1 MSTWNIYHK
10 DGSKLT
16 DVNGEQITVHG
27 LEYSDSWMGECFLTI
42 NFKHEV
48 PINFQ
53 IGDYIIYRNERFE
66 LNYEPGKDKQARPN
80 TYGEG
85 FVYDSVKFNALQDE
99 LARAEFLDVVLNDN
113 ELHYTALPKFPFF
126 VQTLDDLLDRIQA
139 NLDEQIGAG
148 LWKIYS
154 RNKERSVQRGCLV
167 SEWLSMYGEG
177 TSDNVIESM
186 SITIDSKTCWEA
198 LALVNEKWNVNFIVR
213 GRNIYVGTTGIEAGH
228 IFSYGLGKGLYEIVQ
243 NADSDQS
250 VITRLRAYGSEKNLP
265 SHYYAD
271 LGVKYVANI
280 TKVVTASTNVELELD
295 LDYIETY
302 FKNKRKYVVSG
313 ESQEQSNGWVLQVT
327 FDFQTTI
334 TGYVTQSGSSG
345 KCRFYSEFKGGQ
357 VDSGD
362 EESKEKLDAFI
373 SQVKAGNTKMYI
385 TSGLNKKA
393 VPSSMKEYAKNL
405 PNNMSINRLMLPGFP
420 HVSLSDFYDSLT
432 EQEKKYV
439 NPTGKLHR
447 FSTDPYR
454 PYIDSLNIEEIGLR
468 SASQFFDTDDK
479 TNGVIEIYPTIE
491 EMEIG
496 GVRVDEID
504 EGVAPNDDGRFGD
517 NETVKNVDI
526 YLNKAIDFDIND
538 LKDDDF
544 SISMKDGMCG
554 GRTFK
559 VASSTKVDGRWR
571 LTIERSK
578 DDALELW
585 FPYKDYPIKNG
596 DHFVLTGI
604 TLPDSYVNAASLK
617 LLKYAI
623 ALLDKNDY
631 TRYVYQPKVD
641 ELFMARQ
648 HDLAQADETGT
659 IKSLHDTLKAG
670 DLMNFNDTDLNIEG
684 IISIDQL
691 TIKEE
696 DGKIPTYDITLR
708 EDKEVG
714 TIQKIQQQISSLQS
728 GNGGA
733 GAGLTTTQVKN
744 QVATEGSKHFISK
757 INDDTAKCTITWEK
771 VQKLL
776 SGLLVGNF
784 NNENGG
790 SWTPDAEGRSHLIT
804 DYLEVRMKAIFEELV
819 VKKTSTIGGKEI
831 ISPAGG
837 VVAHKVEEVTV
848 TYNNVSQKAYRCYFL
863 AEQEGDS
870 VDNDFAIGDQ
880 VRSESFNVR
889 KGTYHKVGNH
899 FYWRL
904 VIGRDEEP
912 VELEGKKYHYIDLSD
927 TDCATASDVPAKG
940 DVLSQCGNRTD
951 VERQNC
957 LIFSAV
963 DTYSPSVSLY
973 HGINS
978 YSFANKEYVEY
989 GVNKQTNK
997 AFYNVYGDM
1006 YVGDRPTKENG
1017 YEGSSYI
1024 KYDSAAK
1031 QVSVKGKISA
1041 KSTVDGKE
1049 LSQYIKE
1056 NSAGGLTEEQVNNLI
1071 KNSQVIADLQNQVD
1085 GAIETW
1091 FYDGVPT
1098 LKNAPASSWTT
1109 DKEKDTHLGDLY
1121 YDNKTGK
1128 AYRFAKDGNTYKWTI
1143 ITDTDI
1149 AKALSD
1155 ASKAQETADG
1165 KMKVFSTQPI
1175 PPYQLGDIWVNA
1187 TYPTDGNIYKNE
1199 ILRCQTAKAKGSSFD
1214 IADWTKASK
1223 YTDDSA
1229 LNTFKEEYK
1238 NDMASYK
1245 EQLDE
1250 KVETWFYNYAPTT
1263 QNKPASDWTTDTLK
1277 SQHAGDLFYNTSN
1290 GYTYRWTGTAW
1301 ARIKDNDINTAMT
1314 AASKAQDTA
1323 DGKRTVFTSQPTVP
1337 YDEGDL
1343 WASGGDDG
1351 KTLMVCVK
1359 SRATG
1364 SFTSSEWVKANDSD
1378 LNAFAKTIEESLTGI
1393 QDQLDKKAETW
1404 YQSTDPSTSWTT
1416 DDAKK
1421 KHKGDLWYNTSN
1433 NQTFFWNGTKWDKQD
1448 VPTEVFDKIDGKS
1461 SIYVSKPASYE
1472 ERDLWILEAAYTLGG
1487 VAYSKGELVVATK
1500 SNASF
1505 SAADWTK
1512 KVKYTDDTVANAA
1525 KKAAEEAKK
1534 AADTAQT
1541 NVTNLGKTVT
1551 SNKKAFDNYV
1561 TDGYLEPSEIAAMAQ
1576 DSKRLEDAFAAAEK
1590 SYTEVKEAAVLKDTK
1605 ELTDLNTAF
1614 ATLTTA
1620 KTELVTYLSDISARY
1635 NAANTE
1641 KKATIVSAV
1650 GTKFT
1655 NFQSAYSAFYDKLGL
1670 ANAYITSK
1678 IYGDLKQNITD
1689 LAGYKYIK
1697 DALGQTT
1704 DIDGGLVMTTLLALR
1719 DADGNVQSGI
1729 NGAIDTNRG
1738 KKSIATWWGGQMVDK
1753 DYNSGSLTPATSL
1766 VRFDGSGYLANGAI
1780 WWDVDGKVHADPTS
1794 FIISEKNLGAY
1805 LAFFEP
1811 TWKSGSNGT
1820 NIKDLVALTPQAP
1833 FTTLSVS
1840 NDLLV
1845 EGKLKLGSI
1854 TLSVVNGALKID
1866 GNVYS
1871 TGGMSAYGDGT
1882 NNGGGGGLVASV
1894 KSYTDIIKGTYT
1906 DNDLASI
1913 PNAYAIKAL
1922 SNRIDNISSELGGLS
1937 LDWANITGKPST
1949 FTPSAHTHKWVDIT
1963 DRITKVSQL
1972 TNDSGYTTN
1981 KGTVTSVKLT
1991 LPTGLSLGTTKEI
2004 TTSGTFAI
2012 SLTSGYSIPTT
2023 SKQGQWDSAYN
2034 WYKLMTTDEETADGV
2049 INKWNEVV
2057 NFLAGIAQTDT
2068 LDGILSG
2075 INNSITEEANRAKK
2089 AEAANAT
2096 NIATNKANIT
2106 TLQGYFTNGSAKSA
2120 IKLTNARKLWG
2131 NSFDGTADISGS
2143 IVVPSGKY
2151 ITIGNIKLEYDATNK
2166 ALKITNTSTNEVANL
2181 YTSGG
2186 VSAYGVGTTSSGS
2199 TGGGGLNGTV
2209 KSYNDAKSLTSESL
2223 SEVASAYSVAALYS
2237 SINDAIGRINTL
2249 EGGSATNI
2257 EVTGSGNAV
2266 TGVSKSGTKLTFTKG
2281 ATFLTSHQDI
2291 SGKSDKTHTHS
2302 VKINGVTKTIAATG
2316 GTAVDLGTYL
2326 TSHQSLAAYL
2336 KSADA
2341 EKTYS
2346 KLGHTHAF
2354 SEITGKPT
2362 TLAGYG
2368 VADGVNTVT
2377 LSGSGNAV
2385 TGASISGHTLTLT
2398 KGTTFSVSGHT
2409 HTFASLTSKPTT
2421 IAGYGITDAYTKAQV
2436 DSTIAKYLPLAGGTI
2451 TGALTVNGIATF
2463 KSKVAIGDIYIIN
2476 DGSGNLYVQ
2485 KTDGKTAANF
2495 YATGGITAFGAS
2507 SVSGGTGSGLN
2518 GSVLGFEKATA
2529 MTSADNG
2536 DSSKTEVSFLAT
2548 AWSIKQLNDKINA
2561 FGTGVFSDYLT
2572 IAAAKATYQPK
2583 GSYLT
2588 SHQTIYGLTIQK
2600 NGTSLGTYTPNSAAK
2615 TINVTVPTKLS
2626 ELSNDSGYTK
2636 NTGTVTSVAISVP
2649 TGLSVSG
2656 SPITTNGTI
2665 AIALASGYSIPT
2677 TAKQTAWDGAV
2688 SAKHTHSNK
2697 SVLDGISSTKVS
2709 HWNSAYDWYALMTT
2723 DEETADGIINKW
2735 NEVVSFLA
2743 NIAQT
2748 DTLSGIV
2755 DGINK
2760 SISDEVAR
2768 AKKAE
2773 GVNASGISANKG
2785 SIATL
2790 QGYFTNGSA
2799 KKALQLTNARKLWG
2813 NSFNGTADINGS
2825 IIVPSGKYIS
2835 IGNIKLEYDAANKAL
2850 KITNTTTNEVANLY
2864 TSGGVSAYGVGT
2876 SSSSGGGL
2884 NGSVKSYSDALKLT
2898 SESLSEVASAY
2909 SIKALDSRISSL
2921 EGGSATSIET
2931 TGSGNAVTSVSK
2943 SGTKIT
2949 FTKGSTFSLNGHT
2962 HTFASLTSKPT
2973 SLSGYGITDGVN
2985 AVSVTG
2991 SGNAVTAAS
3000 VSGHTLTLTKGSTFS
3015 LSNHTHYVG
3024 TTQVQGS
3031 SAEQALTGITKIDNI
3046 LKLSKAT
3053 VTVNTSY
3060 KAEQNRL
3067 VIYGNT
3073 YGNDANYIKSARK
3086 LSYGDGGPQ
3095 LVFST
3100 NENPDASGVQSAA
3113 LVYTDH
3119 DTIGAGV
3126 SLSFVTNQ
3134 GDAYFIA
3141 PHIKALTAFQGN
3153 LAWSYITNKPTTL
3166 SGFGITDGL
3175 RSVTHPS
3182 GSNVFVTGISTSGTA
3197 ITYTKSYTKKSLSA
3211 VGTSGWTNASI
3222 DGNIIPDMSFI
3233 AYWNGAYSGTSS
3245 NLAYCN
3251 KGAFGSFAIKN
3262 SLAFSELTSK
3272 PTTISGYGITDAYT
3286 KSQVDAI
3293 AAKYLPLTGGTL
3305 TGQLKIVA
3313 SALNGAYNGLLIGDD
3328 CYIGDCNFGNTI
3340 GLMGVGNNNA
3350 GMVKFGKGG
3359 MQFGYNGSNHIAS
3372 TTAQWTNLNA
3382 DLLDGWHK
3390 DNIVWSGAVNSN
3402 TASLSHYWAKLFDIT
3417 VTGNQY
3423 DDRSF
3428 TFLFSNGYNDTYS
3441 VVVLRI
3447 RQNGAKDSGAY
3458 NFSISLREL
3467 VGNMSSRLRVYY
3479 NNATG
3484 NVQLWG
3490 NCQGQYGSLSYTIIK
3505 KTGRTSADFTSQGT
3519 LVTNTSFSEAQSLPA
3534 TTGDS
3539 PYTLLDGAT
3548 RIGIV
3553 KQADQLVTAR
3563 SLWGQS
3569 FNGTAN
3575 VSGNMTGVGNINTS
3589 AAPAGTIYTNN
3600 WFRSKGSTGWYSEDH
3615 GGGWYMIDNTWI
3627 RSYGGKDV
3635 YLSNKLSVNGNV
3647 GIGTSVPSHK
3657 LHVLGEIY
3665 TTTKVNIN
3673 GIILEK
3679 DSNGDLKVNGN
3690 LYATGGISAYGT
3702 SSAGSGGGL
3711 NGSVKSYADALKLA
3725 SESLSEIASAY
3736 SIKQLST
3743 RITSL
3748 EGGSATSISVSGSG
3762 NAVTSIT
3769 KNGTTITVTKG
3780 ATFLTAHQSLSAYMK
3795 TADAK
3800 SLFLYHT
3807 RENIVTDLDDF
3818 NTKGASH
3825 IYEMKDVTN
3834 TPTDNYWLQ
3843 VMNWG
3848 SADADY
3854 GMLLANDYSINGSL
3868 YFRHKVA
3875 GKWNAWK
3882 TLIDS
3887 SNIANQSVK
3896 YATTAGTA
3904 KNPNAL
3910 SWSGYASGSYDG
3922 SVAKS
3927 ISIPNNTN
3935 QLTNGAGFITASASI
3950 TGNAATAT
3958 KVNHSLSV
3966 FGKSFN
3972 GSADVTVADTDLIA
3986 SISTATANLTDKTEI
4001 LTSYASDNGFND
4013 SNAKNRIYRRPASA
4027 IWGYINSK
4035 TISNAD
4041 KLDNVHLNGIFTAL
4055 SNTNNGVS
4063 MTIGTVAKSLANMQV
4078 YSATKL
4084 ATARNIALGHDF
4096 RGSANFDGTGNI
4108 TINGHINAAII
4119 SLGPTDPSPFKRIA
4133 HVQVSGSWNDNA
4145 LLLYL
4150 SQGYIGGF
4158 FGICRVEFRINDVS
4172 EAGSASASVKWL
4184 FRHGYATDYVQVG
4197 FYSAKHNSYMDV
4209 FVKTTGGYQGTVIR
4223 CLQDSRGSINSNVSL
4238 LKATATTEAYTSI
4251 EAAAT
4256 ALYKLAYTAIVKGS
4270 DAGAVNYANSAGNA
4284 GTLDGIHA
4292 NELFTNLSNSGN
4304 NLSITIGGT
4313 NKTLTVKYA
4322 ASAGNAD
4329 TLDGVHASGLFTNLS
4344 NSGNNISITIGGTNK
4359 TLTAAYATNCDTVD
4373 GYHAGTSV
4381 KPYGTIPVIGT
4392 NGVIELGHYIDFHH
4406 DNTTGSDY
4414 SVRLQTDGN
4423 HSNVV
4428 TLPTATGTLALTSDN
4443 VASATKLQTTRTLWG
4458 QSFNGTAN
4466 ISGSM
4471 TGVGDM
4477 TLDAGARIKHGSGNL
4492 YIGNSDNSNWI
4503 GVQNICS
4510 QSSIGDGNW
4519 SLRTSGAAHFKD
4531 TTINGTATIKNLLS
4545 LVDGSHKGLKMGSTY
4560 ISSLDGEVIL
4570 QGNTALRFGNDAW
4583 DYNQWAGLKYDHSSK
4598 TVYLGIADGSI
4609 FKANS
4614 AQSGGVI
4621 NLKQGISSVYTPAL
4635 YAGGDIYHTGVYRM
4649 LWKNSKASKY
4659 LNVMNISQDDNGILT
4674 IGYGNFSNNKNVVL
4688 EGYNLNF
4695 RVGNDSGMKS
4705 MWLNYNNGN
4714 PVLSLDGNFYA
4725 TGGVTAYKSSDERLK
4740 HDIHGVD
4747 SLAIIKAMGGTVAF
4761 RYNADNKDS
4770 IGWIAQRVLHNTFM
4784 QDLVEKDDKGFLK
4797 INYWSPKLIAVAF
4810 GAIEQVDDEVS
4821 RLKARVVFLESEVQ
4835 RLSGKQDGNNKK
4847 RLDNKNIN
4855 LLN

>member
-1 MSTWNIYHK
+1 MATEAKNTNYWISSSALYIQLNAM
-10 DGSKLT
+10 
-16 DVNGEQITVHG
+16 GEPDYIQCSVVSGASILCYMQGIPG
-27 LEYSDSWMGECFLTI
+27 LEYDAGHNYQRWPLAAYPSVFPDSERKYIYAAIPRTSTADNNTAVVVYPSERIDLYGYSIANPDKLVGDEKFYYIYLQGIISEVKTDADGKTRKRDWLQHVDCGKLNTDESLSSGIDGTWWKYNSVTDSISFLKTI
-42 NFKHEV
+42 LSATFDTLTAKV
-48 PINFQ
+48 AKITKLFL
-53 IGDYIIYRNERFE
+53 GGSE
-66 LNYEPGKDKQARPN
+66 LNGVA
-80 TYGEG
+80 
-85 FVYDSVKFNALQDE
+85 
-99 LARAEFLDVVLNDN
+99 
-113 ELHYTALPKFPFF
+113 
-126 VQTLDDLLDRIQA
+126 DDLSL
-139 NLDEQIGAG
+139 E
-148 LWKIYS
+148 
-154 RNKERSVQRGCLV
+154 
-167 SEWLSMYGEG
+167 
-177 TSDNVIESM
+177 TDN
-186 SITIDSKTCWEA
+186 
-198 LALVNEKWNVNFIVR
+198 
-213 GRNIYVGTTGIEAGH
+213 
-228 IFSYGLGKGLYEIVQ
+228 
-243 NADSDQS
+243 
-250 VITRLRAYGSEKNLP
+250 
-265 SHYYAD
+265 
-271 LGVKYVANI
+271 
-280 TKVVTASTNVELELD
+280 TKVVTPLYLGQFGVKHFLAKDKDDVAH
-295 LDYIETY
+295 
-302 FKNKRKYVVSG
+302 G
-313 ESQEQSNGWVLQVT
+313 
-327 FDFQTTI
+327 TI
-334 TGYVTQSGSSG
+334 T
-345 KCRFYSEFKGGQ
+345 F
-357 VDSGD
+357 
-362 EESKEKLDAFI
+362 
-373 SQVKAGNTKMYI
+373 
-385 TSGLNKKA
+385 
-393 VPSSMKEYAKNL
+393 
-405 PNNMSINRLMLPGFP
+405 
-420 HVSLSDFYDSLT
+420 
-432 EQEKKYV
+432 
-439 NPTGKLHR
+439 
-447 FSTDPYR
+447 
-454 PYIDSLNIEEIGLR
+454 
-468 SASQFFDTDDK
+468 
-479 TNGVIEIYPTIE
+479 
-491 EMEIG
+491 
-496 GVRVDEID
+496 
-504 EGVAPNDDGRFGD
+504 
-517 NETVKNVDI
+517 
-526 YLNKAIDFDIND
+526 
-538 LKDDDF
+538 
-544 SISMKDGMCG
+544 
-554 GRTFK
+554 
-559 VASSTKVDGRWR
+559 
-571 LTIERSK
+571 
-578 DDALELW
+578 
-585 FPYKDYPIKNG
+585 
-596 DHFVLTGI
+596 
-604 TLPDSYVNAASLK
+604 
-617 LLKYAI
+617 
-623 ALLDKNDY
+623 
-631 TRYVYQPKVD
+631 
-641 ELFMARQ
+641 
-648 HDLAQADETGT
+648 
-659 IKSLHDTLKAG
+659 
-670 DLMNFNDTDLNIEG
+670 
-684 IISIDQL
+684 
-691 TIKEE
+691 
-696 DGKIPTYDITLR
+696 
-708 EDKEVG
+708 
-714 TIQKIQQQISSLQS
+714 
-728 GNGGA
+728 
-733 GAGLTTTQVKN
+733 
-744 QVATEGSKHFISK
+744 
-757 INDDTAKCTITWEK
+757 EK
-771 VQKLL
+771 VQKFLA
-776 SGLLVGNF
+776 GLNVGDF
-784 NNENGG
+784 NSENGG

-819 VKKTSTIGGKEI
+819 IKKTSTIGGKEI

-870 VDNDFAIGDQ
+870 VDNDFAVNDQ

-951 VERQNC
+951 VERQTC

-963 DTYSPSVSLY
+963 DTYSPSISLY

-989 GVNKQTNK
+989 GVNKKTNK
-997 AFYNVYGDM
+997 AFFNVYGDM

-1024 KYDSAAK
+1024 KYDSATK

-1091 FYDGVPT
+1091 FYEGVPT
-1098 LKNAPASSWTT
+1098 LSNKPASDWKT
-1109 DKEKDTHLGDLY
+1109 DKDKETHLGDLY

-1187 TYPTDGNIYKNE
+1187 TYPTDGSIYKNE
-1199 ILRCQTAKAKGSSFD
+1199 ILRCQTAKTKGSSFA

-1359 SRATG
+1359 SRVTG

-1378 LNAFAKTIEESLTGI
+1378 LNAFAKTIEESLKGI
-1393 QDQLDKKAETW
+1393 RDQLDKKAETW
-1404 YQSTDPSTSWTT
+1404 YQATDPSASWTT

-1421 KHKGDLWYNTSN
+1421 EHKGDLWYNTSN

-1500 SNASF
+1500 TNASF

-1541 NVTNLGKTVT
+1541 NITNLGKTVT
-1551 SNKKAFDNYV
+1551 TNKKAFDSYV

-1614 ATLTTA
+1614 VTLSTA
-1620 KTELVTYLSDISARY
+1620 KTELIKYLSDISARY

-1641 KKATIVSAV
+1641 EKATIVSAV

-1729 NGAIDTNRG
+1729 NGAIDQNRG
-1738 KKSIATWWGGQMVDK
+1738 KKSIATWWGGRMVDK

-1766 VRFDGSGYLANGAI
+1766 IRFDGSGYLANGAI

-1805 LAFFEP
+1805 LTFFEP
-1811 TWKSGSNGT
+1811 TWKSGSAGT
-1820 NIKDLVALTPQAP
+1820 SVADLVSLKPNAP
-1833 FTTLSVS
+1833 FS
-1840 NDLLV
+1840 
-1845 EGKLKLGSI
+1845 KLGVSGDATFEGAITFHGISI
-1854 TLSVVNGALKID
+1854 T
-1866 GNVYS
+1866 
-1871 TGGMSAYGDGT
+1871 
-1882 NNGGGGGLVASV
+1882 
-1894 KSYTDIIKGTYT
+1894 
-1906 DNDLASI
+1906 
-1913 PNAYAIKAL
+1913 
-1922 SNRIDNISSELGGLS
+1922 
-1937 LDWANITGKPST
+1937 
-1949 FTPSAHTHKWVDIT
+1949 
-1963 DRITKVSQL
+1963 
-1972 TNDSGYTTN
+1972 
-1981 KGTVTSVKLT
+1981 
-1991 LPTGLSLGTTKEI
+1991 
-2004 TTSGTFAI
+2004 
-2012 SLTSGYSIPTT
+2012 
-2023 SKQGQWDSAYN
+2023 
-2034 WYKLMTTDEETADGV
+2034 
-2049 INKWNEVV
+2049 
-2057 NFLAGIAQTDT
+2057 
-2068 LDGILSG
+2068 
-2075 INNSITEEANRAKK
+2075 
-2089 AEAANAT
+2089 
-2096 NIATNKANIT
+2096 
-2106 TLQGYFTNGSAKSA
+2106 
-2120 IKLTNARKLWG
+2120 
-2131 NSFDGTADISGS
+2131 
-2143 IVVPSGKY
+2143 
-2151 ITIGNIKLEYDATNK
+2151 YDATNK
-2166 ALKITNTSTNEVANL
+2166 AIKIDGNLYATGGITAYGAGTST
-2181 YTSGG
+2181 
-2186 VSAYGVGTTSSGS
+2186 S
-2199 TGGGGLNGTV
+2199 TGGGLNGSV
-2209 KSYNDAKSLTSESL
+2209 KSYADALKLTSESL
-2223 SEVASAYSVAALYS
+2223 SEVASAYSIKQLS
-2237 SINDAIGRINTL
+2237 TRITSL
-2249 EGGSATNI
+2249 EGGSATSI
-2257 EVTGSGNAV
+2257 SVSGSGNAV
-2266 TGVSKSGTKLTFTKG
+2266 TSVTKNGTTISVVKG
-2281 ATFLTSHQDI
+2281 ATFLTSHQ
-2291 SGKSDKTHTHS
+2291 
-2302 VKINGVTKTIAATG
+2302 
-2316 GTAVDLGTYL
+2316 
-2326 TSHQSLAAYL
+2326 SLSAYL

-2368 VADGVNTVT
+2368 VTDGVNAVSVT
-2377 LSGSGNAV
+2377 GNGNAV
-2385 TGASISGHTLTLT
+2385 TSASIDGHTLTLT
-2398 KGTTFSVSGHT
+2398 KGSTFSLSGHT

-2850 KITNTTTNEVANLY
+2850 KITNTTTEEVANLY
-2864 TSGGVSAYGVGT
+2864 TSGGVSAYGVGA
-2876 SSSSGGGL
+2876 SSSSGGGFNGSVKAYADAIRLTTENLSEIASAYSVAKLYSEIQNLASAVPGISVSVPTGGNALTGATYDASTGTITFTKGTFLTAHQSLDSYVNEIAVSGTGNAITAVSKSGKKVTFTKGATYLTAHQSLAAYATQNWVKNEATAHNADMVDNYHASGLFTGFSISDVANKVTISIGGTSKALNLVRAFPSGVGNNFNDIATHGNSMGMSNIVAPYASSTANYQTLNGYVNPNGQTGWHHYINLSYTDSNNTATSPNMWQTQFAIKAGTTEVYVRSRAGGKISNDAAWAAPWVRLARVTDNVASASKVANALSWSGYSSGSYNGSAVKSISIPNNTNQLTNGAGFITSSASITGNAGSATKLQNARTINGTSFNGTANIVTSYWGTTRKLWGNSVNGNADVNGSITIANTDGVYVQIGDVRLVYDKANTAIKVVKSDGTTAANFYATGGITAYGEGSGSSGGGGL
-2884 NGSVKSYSDALKLT
+2884 NGSVKSYADALKLA
-2898 SESLSEVASAY
+2898 SESLSEIASAY

-3100 NENPDASGVQSAA
+3100 SENPDASGVQSAA

-3245 NLAYCN
+3245 HLAYCN

-3313 SALNGAYNGLLIGDD
+3313 SALNGAYNGLRIGDD

-3340 GLMGVGNNNA
+3340 GLMGVENNNA

-3359 MQFGYNGSNHIAS
+3359 MNFGYNGSNHIAS

-3417 VTGNQY
+3417 VTDNQY
-3423 DDRSF
+3423 NDRSF

-3505 KTGRTSADFTSQGT
+3505 KTGRASADFTSQGT
-3519 LVTNTSFSEAQSLPA
+3519 LVTNSSFSAAQSLPA

-3615 GGGWYMIDNTWI
+3615 GGGWYMSDNTWI
-3627 RSYGGKDV
+3627 RNYGGKDV
-3635 YLSNKLSVNGNV
+3635 FLSNKLSVNGNV
-3647 GIGTSVPSHK
+3647 GIGTTAPSHK
-3657 LHVLGEIY
+3657 LHVSGEIY

-3711 NGSVKSYADALKLA
+3711 NGSVKSYSDALKLT

-3736 SIKQLST
+3736 SIKALAS
-3743 RITSL
+3743 RISSL

-3807 RENIVTDLDDF
+3807 RENIVTDLDNF
-3818 NTKGASH
+3818 NTSGASH
-3825 IYEMKDVTN
+3825 IYEMVNVTN
-3834 TPTDNYWLQ
+3834 TPTDNHWLQ

-3854 GMLLANDYSINGSL
+3854 GMLLANDYNRNGSL

-3922 SVAKS
+3922 SAAKS

-3935 QLTNGAGFITASASI
+3935 QLKNGAGFITASASI
-3950 TGNAATAT
+3950 TGNAAT
-3958 KVNHSLSV
+3958 
-3966 FGKSFN
+3966 
-3972 GSADVTVADTDLIA
+3972 
-3986 SISTATANLTDKTEI
+3986 
-4001 LTSYASDNGFND
+4001 
-4013 SNAKNRIYRRPASA
+4013 
-4027 IWGYINSK
+4027 
-4035 TISNAD
+4035 
-4041 KLDNVHLNGIFTAL
+4041 
-4055 SNTNNGVS
+4055 
-4063 MTIGTVAKSLANMQV
+4063 
-4078 YSATKL
+4078 ATKL

-4119 SLGPTDPSPFKRIA
+4119 SLGSTDPSPFKRIA
-4133 HVQVSGSWNDNA
+4133 HVQVSGSINDNA

-4158 FGICRVEFRINDVS
+4158 FGICRVEFRTHDVS
-4172 EAGSASASVKWL
+4172 EAGSAVASVKWL
-4184 FRHGYATDYVQVG
+4184 FRYGYATDYVQVG

-4270 DAGAVNYANSAGNA
+4270 DAGSVNYANSAGNA

-4292 NELFTNLSNSGN
+4292 NGLFTNLSNNGN

-4313 NKTLTVKYA
+4313 NKTLTVGYA
-4322 ASAGNAD
+4322 TKAAQLNTARTLWGQSFDGTGNVNGTLTNTNSAGSETIIRCSNTNGQID
-4329 TLDGVHASGLFTNLS
+4329 LLTSSNRGVYDRT
-4344 NSGNNISITIGGTNK
+4344 K
-4359 TLTAAYATNCDTVD
+4359 TRWLIATNGANSWLDCGNV
-4373 GYHAGTSV
+4373 G
-4381 KPYGTIPVIGT
+4381 IGT
-4392 NGVIELGHYIDFHH
+4392 TAPAYKLDVSGDARATNFRGALV
-4406 DNTTGSDY
+4406 
-4414 SVRLQTDGN
+4414 GN
-4423 HSNVV
+4423 A
-4428 TLPTATGTLALTSDN
+4428 AT
-4443 VASATKLQTTRTLWG
+4443 ATKLQTARTIWG

-4466 ISGSM
+4466 VSGSI
-4471 TGVGDM
+4471 TGVNNITM
-4477 TLDAGARIKHGSGNL
+4477 SNNSYL
-4492 YIGNSDNSNWI
+4492 YGKN
-4503 GVQNICS
+4503 
-4510 QSSIGDGNW
+4510 
-4519 SLRTSGAAHFKD
+4519 TSGTAIQLIAMASWNSVD
-4531 TTINGTATIKNLLS
+4531 IGRGALTYGYTTQ
-4545 LVDGSHKGLKMGSTY
+4545 VMG
-4560 ISSLDGEVIL
+4560 
-4570 QGNTALRFGNDAW
+4570 
-4583 DYNQWAGLKYDHSSK
+4583 K
-4598 TVYLGIADGSI
+4598 TVALTASDY
-4609 FKANS
+4609 
-4614 AQSGGVI
+4614 SGK
-4621 NLKQGISSVYTPAL
+4621 NTKSVELSTAKL
-4635 YAGGDIYHTGVYRM
+4635 YSNVTIETEGGLLAH
-4649 LWKNSKASKY
+4649 
-4659 LNVMNISQDDNGILT
+4659 
-4674 IGYGNFSNNKNVVL
+4674 
-4688 EGYNLNF
+4688 
-4695 RVGNDSGMKS
+4695 
-4705 MWLNYNNGN
+4705 
-4714 PVLSLDGNFYA
+4714 
-4725 TGGVTAYKSSDERLK
+4725 GGVTAYSSSDIRLK
-4740 HDIHGVD
+4740 QDLRKLDYLG
-4747 SLAIIKAMGGTVAF
+4747 IIKAMGGTFSFAWKK
-4761 RYNADNKDS
+4761 DNTRS
-4770 IGWIAQRVLHNTFM
+4770 IGWIAQHVLCNPHLK
-4784 QDLVEKDDKGFLK
+4784 DIVETDENGYFK
-4797 INYWSPKLIAVAF
+4797 INYWSPKLIATAF
-4810 GAIEQVDDEVS
+4810 GAIEQVGDEVS

-4847 RLDNKNIN
+4847 RLDNKNIH